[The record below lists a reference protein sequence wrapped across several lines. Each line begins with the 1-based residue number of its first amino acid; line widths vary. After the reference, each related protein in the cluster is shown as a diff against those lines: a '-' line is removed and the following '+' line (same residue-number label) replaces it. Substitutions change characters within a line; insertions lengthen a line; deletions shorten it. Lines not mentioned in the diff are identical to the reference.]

1 MSSPHWQTS
10 PSPSPTTFPSSVRIS
25 PSDEEG
31 GAANAESGEKQR
43 LEVAEGEVVGEEEE
57 RGEQQRLEVEEGEAV
72 AEEEERGD
80 AGEQLREGVEKEKD
94 GEREKK
100 RVLRRQ
106 ISLKQKRHS
115 VRGRSLV
122 ATHAFVPTHDDELAL
137 IEGETCVVLRCE

>member
-1 MSSPHWQTS
+1 M
-10 PSPSPTTFPSSVRIS
+10 
-25 PSDEEG
+25 E
-31 GAANAESGEKQR
+31 
-43 LEVAEGEVVGEEEE
+43 EGEVVGEEEE
-57 RGEQQRLEVEEGEAV
+57 RGEQQRLEVEEGGEAV

-94 GEREKK
+94 EKK
-100 RVLRRQ
+100 RVLRRH

>member
-1 MSSPHWQTS
+1 MSSPDWQTS

-25 PSDEEG
+25 PSDEES
-31 GAANAESGEKQR
+31 GAANAESGEQQR
-43 LEVAEGEVVGEEEE
+43 LEVAEGEAVG
-57 RGEQQRLEVEEGEAV
+57 
-72 AEEEERGD
+72 EEEERGD

-94 GEREKK
+94 GEKK